1 MRENEQKYSP
11 RWCLVGNIVKNHVS
25 GEQKEMLLGTKQFQP
40 GARVF
45 VAPFQWGDGGEK
57 VIVIGVPRHTKQYIE
72 VIMQS
77 VYITNY
83 RLKRVY
89 APTILKKMEM
99 SKFQW
104 WGDTEQDKAQILQF
118 VENSKCSFSEQP
130 HPRKGVWSG
139 PQAATNANIKNKI
152 SADMPRVKRRAF

>member
-1 MRENEQKYSP
+1 MRKNEQKYSP

-130 HPRKGVWSG
+130 HP
-139 PQAATNANIKNKI
+139 
-152 SADMPRVKRRAF
+152 